1 MQGFLQRL
9 GVYNGTPL
17 TPAMTKLLGK
27 IMAEVLCILALV
39 TKEMKQR
46 RFSES
51 ARLTHDLWLT
61 IEQRNI

>member
-9 GVYNGTPL
+9 EIYSGTPL
-17 TPAMTKLLGK
+17 TLAMTEVLGN
-27 IMAEVLCILALV
+27 IMAEVLSIFALV

-51 ARLTHDLWLT
+51 AHPIRDFWLT
-61 IEQRNI
+61 MKQRNI